1 AGPDPVAGA
10 ADGDGRAVGGTA
22 VADGHGPV
30 PGGATGEPPLYVERC
45 AWSVVWLGVLVG
57 GCDLWGSW
65 TAWPPVDVLA
75 PALVAV
81 ALGGFVACWCTASPR
96 SWWHQALALVAGLV
110 AVATPH
116 LVGIH
121 NRRYYATDS
130 AALDQVAARALT
142 HGHDPYSASLA
153 SASLLL
159 RTPASYW
166 TYTVTGSHVVNMS
179 YPAGSFLA
187 YAAVYALGLHHAVV
201 DWVDLVAWV
210 ASAVLLFLL
219 LPRSLRWLAALVGM
233 TGFFM
238 GLFTGGGTDAV
249 VVPLAMVAVWRW
261 DRYGLGR
268 EAGLARWIGPVALG
282 LACSVKQTPWFCVP
296 FLLAGVW
303 LEARR
308 SGRRPL
314 PLVARYLAVVLAVFT
329 AVNLPFVVWDAPAWW
344 HGVLTP
350 LAQPLVADG
359 QGVVSLALHGI
370 TGGANLGLLRVA
382 SGLALLAVL
391 LAFVAWY
398 DQLKRIWVLV
408 LPVAFFFSP
417 RSFSSYLVDLFPVA
431 VVALA
436 TTAPA
441 ARGATEAGQ
450 ARLGPVRLGPVR
462 LGPVRLGT
470 MRLGPMRL
478 GAAVLAAAT
487 AAVTALA
494 FVGAPLGI
502 TYRSSD
508 VGSSQQRLRSV
519 TVMVANRTGATVTP
533 RFMVDLGAPHPSG
546 FWTVAHHRQ
555 VVLGPHRTA
564 TVTLFPPAPAY
575 LPPRATDYVVQ
586 AYTAGPNWLSTSA
599 DIWHDYVPTPR
610 PR

>member
-1 AGPDPVAGA
+1 M
-10 ADGDGRAVGGTA
+10 AVDGTA

-30 PGGATGEPPLYVERC
+30 PDGTRGELPHYVERC
-45 AWSVVWLGVLVG
+45 AWSVVWLVVLIG

-65 TAWPPVDVLA
+65 TAWPPIDVLT

-96 SWWHQALALVAGLV
+96 SWWHQALALAAGLV

-142 HGHDPYSASLA
+142 HGHDPYTASLS

-159 RTPASYW
+159 RTPAGFW
-166 TYTVTGSHVVNMS
+166 TYTVTGGHVVNMS
-179 YPAGSFLA
+179 YPAGSFLV
-187 YAAVYALGLHHAVV
+187 YAAAYALGLHHAVV
-201 DWVDLVAWV
+201 DWVDLLAWV

-249 VVPLAMVAVWRW
+249 VVPFAMVAVWRW

-296 FLLAGVW
+296 FLAAGLC

-314 PLVARYLAVVLAVFT
+314 PLVARYLAVVLAVFA

-370 TGGANLGLLRVA
+370 TGGAD
-382 SGLALLAVL
+382 SGSSGWPA
-391 LAFVAWY
+391 AW
-398 DQLKRIWVLV
+398 RCWPSCWPSWPGTTSSSGFWVLV

-417 RSFSSYLVDLFPVA
+417 RSFSSYLVNLFPVA
-431 VVALA
+431 VVALV

-441 ARGATEAGQ
+441 ARGAARGATEPGQ
-450 ARLGPVRLGPVR
+450 ARLGTVRR
-462 LGPVRLGT
+462 GT
-470 MRLGPMRL
+470 VRL
-478 GAAVLAAAT
+478 GAAALAAAT
-487 AAVTALA
+487 AAVAAWA

-508 VGSSQQRLRSV
+508 VGSSQQRLRSLTV
-519 TVMVANRTGATVTP
+519 TVANQTGTTVTP

-546 FWTVAHHRQ
+546 FWTAAHQRQ

-564 TVTLFPPAPAY
+564 TVTLFPPTPAY
-575 LPPRATDYVVQ
+575 LPPRASDYVVQ
-586 AYTAGPNWLSTSA
+586 AYTAGPDWLSTSG
-599 DIWHDYVPTPR
+599 DIWHDYVPPPPSR
-610 PR
+610 